1 MKSVLPGMF
10 VASLQVQCRR
20 EFAVV
25 IVHTFKS
32 PTRLRP
38 GKLNSQFIVTGH
50 YSDFILATVCN
61 TGTTN
66 HKLQETGNHKL
77 TKPQTRQA
85 CKLLTRQDV
94 DRPAMAARDIK

>member
-1 MKSVLPGMF
+1 MRAGS
-10 VASLQVQCRR
+10 
-20 EFAVV
+20 
-25 IVHTFKS
+25 
-32 PTRLRP
+32 
-38 GKLNSQFIVTGH
+38 H

-77 TKPQTRQA
+77 QGTSKPQTLQA
-85 CKLLTRQDV
+85 KLQVASCKLLTRQDV